1 MMVSAPQSK
10 VMAIATADAR
20 LVLRLRPVLELTDDQ
35 FFALAQLNRELRME
49 RTAEGEVILMAPAGG
64 ETSDRNAG
72 VNAQLW
78 LWARQDNRGR
88 AFDSSAGFILPNG
101 ATRSPDAA
109 WVARERLAA
118 LTAEQRQ
125 KFLPLCPDF
134 AIELRSPSDS
144 LRVVQEKMREYL
156 DNGARLGWLLDPP
169 DRRVYIYRPGAPV
182 ERLDG
187 PDKVSGDPILPG
199 FVLDL
204 REVWSVPT

>member
-1 MMVSAPQSK
+1 MMVSATQSE

-49 RTAEGEVILMAPAGG
+49 RTAEGDVILMAPAGG
-64 ETSDRNAG
+64 EAGARNAG
-72 VNAQLW
+72 VTAQLW

-88 AFDSSAGFILPNG
+88 AFDSSTGFILPNG

-118 LTAEQRQ
+118 LTVEQRQ

-156 DNGARLGWLLDPP
+156 DNGARLGWLLDPR
-169 DRRVYIYRPGAPV
+169 DRRVYIYGPGAPV

-187 PDKVSGDPILPG
+187 PDRVSGDPVLPG

>member
-1 MMVSAPQSK
+1 MMVSATQSE

-20 LVLRLRPVLELTDDQ
+20 LVLRLRPVLELSDDQ

-64 ETSDRNAG
+64 EAGARNAG
-72 VNAQLW
+72 VTAQLW
-78 LWARQDNRGR
+78 VWATRDRSGR
-88 AFDSSAGFILPNG
+88 AFDSSTGFILPNG

-156 DNGARLGWLLDPP
+156 DNGARLGWLLDPR

-187 PDKVSGDPILPG
+187 PDRVSGDPILPG
-199 FVLDL
+199 FMLDL